1 MPQRPKRFFP
11 LFHFFLLSRLD
22 FVQLPWK
29 RSQFGKQV
37 QILAQFLFI
46 YRASYFSNCCQVKTV
61 FNRRQVNMPI
71 PFLGLSH
78 PLSCGRRTMPCWV
91 WPWLPEGWGPTQ
103 LRDVT
108 RSDLGPCLLSLRSFG
123 RKARSCE
130 PGVPILV
137 WQLADPMTCKCYLAS
152 WSQDLLIL
160 FNS

>member
-1 MPQRPKRFFP
+1 MPQRPKGFFP

-78 PLSCGRRTMPCWV
+78 PLSWGRGTMSCWV

-108 RSDLGPCLLSLRSFG
+108 RSDLGPCLYCLLGHLVEKQEVVSQRFQFWFGSLLT
-123 RKARSCE
+123 
-130 PGVPILV
+130 PWHVNV
-137 WQLADPMTCKCYLAS
+137 T
-152 WSQDLLIL
+152 
-160 FNS
+160 